1 MCFSLLKYEK
11 SISYQSIVVNQN
23 GINPANNSIFKMN
36 GKMDDNGKEVNSKLL
51 KKKKIEKT
59 VLRES

>member
-1 MCFSLLKYEK
+1 M
-11 SISYQSIVVNQN
+11 NQN